1 MRRLFALLLV
11 LVLLPAAALAAD
23 YCECPDAQTHAERQE
38 ALERILRDYDTMG
51 ASIALIRDGR
61 IIDTFQYGRANR
73 ADSIPVDSETYF
85 RLASISKMIT
95 AVGVLQL
102 VEQGV
107 LSLDADLGDYYP
119 FPIRNPY
126 FPDTPITLRHLMSHT
141 SSLSDGYHYDMA
153 IKGEITRLEFV
164 FDGNYTDMNYQ
175 RWEPGTR
182 VSYSNF
188 GGGMLGAL
196 IEQTTG
202 YLIDEYMTF
211 SVFAPLGVAGGY
223 HTPCLPPGAKLA
235 RLYNVESTGMTL
247 DPATLTDCDM
257 DADGQTSYTHS
268 AGGLTMTAEGVAKV
282 LIAIAGDGSSYGV
295 QLLQPQTVAQMRT
308 VQNNIGSV
316 HCNAERGLNLNIITD
331 ALVEGRTLYGH
342 QGKAYGTISAAYCD
356 PTDQTGVVM
365 LTNGCDDS
373 TFNSVARIARALIT
387 QAYEYLE

>member
-1 MRRLFALLLV
+1 
-11 LVLLPAAALAAD
+11 
-23 YCECPDAQTHAERQE
+23 
-38 ALERILRDYDTMG
+38 
-51 ASIALIRDGR
+51 
-61 IIDTFQYGRANR
+61 
-73 ADSIPVDSETYF
+73 
-85 RLASISKMIT
+85 
-95 AVGVLQL
+95 
-102 VEQGV
+102 
-107 LSLDADLGDYYP
+107 
-119 FPIRNPY
+119 
-126 FPDTPITLRHLMSHT
+126 
-141 SSLSDGYHYDMA
+141 
-153 IKGEITRLEFV
+153 
-164 FDGNYTDMNYQ
+164 
-175 RWEPGTR
+175 
-182 VSYSNF
+182 
-188 GGGMLGAL
+188 
-196 IEQTTG
+196 
-202 YLIDEYMTF
+202 
-211 SVFAPLGVAGGY
+211 
-223 HTPCLPPGAKLA
+223 
-235 RLYNVESTGMTL
+235 
-247 DPATLTDCDM
+247 M